1 MAVLL
6 MSAGFEGYLY
16 GVGNLKWPSRIAL
29 LIAAAG
35 FIYTDIYS
43 YMAAAVLLAV
53 TYVANLFMA
62 RGRQTAS

>member
-1 MAVLL
+1 
-6 MSAGFEGYLY
+6 LY